1 MAKLVM
7 LFFVS
12 ISQYPATLLGAAA
25 TVVLP
30 FDTLLTRSSSR
41 SGETLDKR
49 METGPWPAIAEPTV
63 CIDWPSRG
71 PEFVLRSRSSAVDN
85 WLVARAVGGSAVLTA
100 VVTVGQE
107 NSYRSVSE
115 LTLR

>member
-30 FDTLLTRSSSR
+30 FDTLLTRSA
-41 SGETLDKR
+41 
-49 METGPWPAIAEPTV
+49 P
-63 CIDWPSRG
+63 
-71 PEFVLRSRSSAVDN
+71 
-85 WLVARAVGGSAVLTA
+85 
-100 VVTVGQE
+100 GQVKH
-107 NSYRSVSE
+107 SIKG
-115 LTLR
+115 